1 MSIPVY
7 FSLPCLCFFLQSRF
21 LQVWKFPH
29 PLAFAHAVVYCQMC
43 SFMLGYHV
51 HEKAILMA
59 IIPAGMLAADS
70 VADARVYL
78 MMSIVGHVSLFPLL
92 FEVRELPLKFILS
105 MLHIML
111 AYVSL
116 DRYHRGE
123 QSAMRI
129 RQKGIVFSTLETLY
143 FAGLGALV
151 VFVEFLHPIL
161 FRSADGTLKMPFLPL
176 LLLSIYCTG
185 GLAYAWLL
193 SYQQFTSKVSRIMSY
208 AESPFSHPVEAS
220 GRFAKIPS
228 LNLNRIG

>member
-1 MSIPVY
+1 MYLSLNKPLIFIIVFT
-7 FSLPCLCFFLQSRF
+7 FS
-21 LQVWKFPH
+21 QVWKFPH
-29 PLAFAHAVVYCQMC
+29 PLSFAHAVVYCQLC

-78 MMSIVGHVSLFPLL
+78 IMSIVGHVSLFPLL
-92 FEVRELPLKFILS
+92 FEVREVPLKFILS
-105 MLHIML
+105 LLHIML

-129 RQKGIVFSTLETLY
+129 RQTGIVFSFFETLY
-143 FAGLGALV
+143 FVGLGALV
-151 VFVEFLHPIL
+151 IFVECVHPIA
-161 FRSADGTLKMPFLPL
+161 FRTADGKLKMPFLPL
-176 LLLSIYCTG
+176 LLLSTYCTL

-193 SYQQFTSKVSRIMSY
+193 SYRQFTLKVSRIMSY
-208 AESPFSHPVEAS
+208 AEMPFSRPIEVD
-220 GRFAKIPS
+220 GRFNMITKAF
-228 LNLNRIG
+228 NF

>member
-1 MSIPVY
+1 MHSDLESSHIY
-7 FSLPCLCFFLQSRF
+7 FVFLLTLSVNLS

-29 PLAFAHAVVYCQMC
+29 PLSFAHAVVYCQMC

-78 MMSIVGHVSLFPLL
+78 VMSIVGHVSLFPLL
-92 FEVRELPLKFILS
+92 FEVREVPLKFILS
-105 MLHIML
+105 ILHIML

-129 RQKGIVFSTLETLY
+129 RQKGIVFSTLELFY
-143 FAGLGALV
+143 FVGLGGV
-151 VFVEFLHPIL
+151 VMFVEFLHPLL
-161 FRSADGTLKMPFLPL
+161 FRGADGTLKMPFLPL
-176 LLLSIYCTG
+176 LLLSIYCTA
-185 GLAYAWLL
+185 GLAYAWFL

-208 AESPFSHPVEAS
+208 AESPSSYPVDAAGTYS
-220 GRFAKIPS
+220 TIPTLK
-228 LNLNRIG
+228 LN

>member
-1 MSIPVY
+1 
-7 FSLPCLCFFLQSRF
+7 
-21 LQVWKFPH
+21 
-29 PLAFAHAVVYCQMC
+29 
-43 SFMLGYHV
+43 MLGYHV